1 MEKMIFG
8 FVGGLG
14 LFIMGMKVMGDGLQR
29 AAGDRLRKLLEILT
43 RNSFMGVIVGTVT
56 TAIIQSSSAT
66 TVMVVGFVNAG
77 LMTLRQ
83 AIGVI
88 MGANIGT
95 TVTAQLIAFKLD
107 HYALP
112 AIGIGVLLHYFSK
125 GRNYK
130 YFGQILMGFGLL
142 FLGMTTMSQ
151 AMVPLRSSPVF
162 VDLMTGVGRNPLLGV
177 LIGFAFTGIV
187 QSSSATIGVLQ
198 ALAASGLIG
207 INVALPILFGEN
219 IGTCVTAMLS
229 SVGTSVGA
237 RRAALTHLIFNIVGA
252 LIFMALLPLVARY
265 VVYTSADPVRQIAN
279 AHTFFNV
286 ANTIIQFPAIGLL
299 HSIVRRLVPGEDFVI
314 ERGTKFIDI
323 RLLETPAIA
332 LAQAQKEAVRMGR
345 VVMESIDDTMNG
357 FIQEDDRLISNVR
370 RREEVINDLEKQ
382 IIDYLISL
390 SQRPIT
396 EPQSQRINIL
406 LNVVNDIERIGDHLE
421 NVIEFGIEKKE
432 NRLPFSSYAI
442 EELEYMTGKV
452 KYLFGR
458 SLDALET
465 DDMDL
470 ARELMPYEDEVDQ
483 IEKDLRKSHIR
494 RLHEGKCFTASG
506 VIFLDVINYLER
518 IGDHSTAIARAVL
531 GSL

>member
-1 MEKMIFG
+1 MHGHQRRRVDLEKMIFG

-332 LAQAQKEAVRMGR
+332 LAQA
-345 VVMESIDDTMNG
+345 
-357 FIQEDDRLISNVR
+357 DDRLISNVR